1 MNFVATIG
9 SFDGLHIG
17 HQKLIDKVLEVS
29 KRKKMES
36 MIVTFKPH
44 PRAVIS
50 GYAPPLLITD
60 SRKEKILSKQGFSRI
75 EILNFSRKIASMH
88 PDKFLKDIISRK
100 LFIKELILGFNHHLG
115 VNKTGNIKTITD
127 VATKLGIEVEV
138 IPPVLFEEEIV
149 SSTYIRNLLIN
160 GKVQKAMKL
169 LNRPYRLE
177 GKIIKGAGRGKK
189 LGFPT
194 INIMPTHNMTKV
206 SDGVYA
212 IAVFLNRIKIPALA
226 FAGNPPTFEDG
237 YRIELHIPEWEP
249 TNLPEKIE
257 FDFFFW
263 LRKAFKFDNISE
275 LKKNIRE
282 DVNKLKLIKSKIIK
296 N

>member
-17 HQKLIDKVLEVS
+17 HQKLIDRVLDVS
-29 KRKKMES
+29 KKKKVKS

-60 SRKEKILSKQGFSRI
+60 LRKENILIEQGFSRI
-75 EILNFSRKIASMH
+75 ETLNFSRKIASM
-88 PDKFLKDIISRK
+88 PPYKFLEEIVSRK
-100 LFIKELILGFNHHLG
+100 LFIRELILGFNHHLG
-115 VNKTGNIKTITD
+115 VNKSGNINTITES
-127 VATKLGIEVEV
+127 AKQLGIEVEV
-138 IPPVLFEEEIV
+138 IPPVTFEDEIV
-149 SSTYIRNLLIN
+149 SSTYIRNLLTN
-160 GKVQKAMKL
+160 GEVQKAMEL

-212 IAVFLNRIKIPALA
+212 VAVFLNGIKLPALA
-226 FAGNPPTFEDG
+226 FVGNPPTFEDG
-237 YRIELHIPEWEP
+237 YRIELHIPDWEP
-249 TNLPEKIE
+249 TILPEKIE
-257 FDFFFW
+257 FDFFLW
-263 LRKAFKFDNISE
+263 LRKAVKFDNISE
-275 LKKNIRE
+275 LKKNISE
-282 DVNKLKLIKSKIIK
+282 DTNKLKLIKSKIIK